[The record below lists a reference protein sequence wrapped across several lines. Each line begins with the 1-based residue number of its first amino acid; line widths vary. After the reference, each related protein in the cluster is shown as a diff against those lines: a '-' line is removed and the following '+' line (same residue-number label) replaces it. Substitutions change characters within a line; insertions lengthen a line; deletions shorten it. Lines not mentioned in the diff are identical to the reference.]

1 MNGWRRVLHPVW
13 KLVLHLAPIAKTH
26 LGRVGLHFGRIAL
39 PWMVTDPATPAAL
52 AKPARATG

>member
-1 MNGWRRVLHPVW
+1 MNGWRSCTLCGNRCSIL
-13 KLVLHLAPIAKTH
+13 LTIAKTH
-26 LGRVGLHFGRIAL
+26 VGRVGLHFGRTAL